1 VIEQLGEPCAT
12 VEQSEAEPV
21 IADTRVAPLFLHF
34 LLRKPGAA
42 T

>member
-12 VEQSEAEPV
+12 VEQSDAEPV

-34 LLRKPGAA
+34 LLRKQPVAS
-42 T
+42 